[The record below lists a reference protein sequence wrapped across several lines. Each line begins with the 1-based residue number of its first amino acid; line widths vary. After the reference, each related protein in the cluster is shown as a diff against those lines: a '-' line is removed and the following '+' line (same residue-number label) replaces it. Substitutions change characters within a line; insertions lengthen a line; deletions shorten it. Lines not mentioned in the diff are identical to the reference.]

1 MSICRRI
8 EHLSRYSVLASH
20 PCSSKYL
27 FAEVKA
33 EEVCLP
39 LGLDKHQ
46 RPLLGIAAVLIE
58 DADELV
64 LLLVLGN
71 SILNPTVAEVYLT
84 DPG

>member
-1 MSICRRI
+1 MI
-8 EHLSRYSVLASH
+8 
-20 PCSSKYL
+20 KYL

-71 SILNPTVAEVYLT
+71 SVESLHNICASSSDKSNLKVTRSDTYDLM
-84 DPG
+84 

>member
-1 MSICRRI
+1 MI
-8 EHLSRYSVLASH
+8 
-20 PCSSKYL
+20 KYL

-71 SILNPTVAEVYLT
+71 SVESLHNICASSSNKSNLKVTRSDTYDLM
-84 DPG
+84 